1 MRKAGVIF
9 VLAACVMAGRLS
21 TWLIPEMPGWDQPVN
36 AQGTAQIPEAKRPAP
51 TGTLTPRPVNP
62 ARPWGWMVR
71 ELMIKPDRKLHNK
84 SKAKMLAGQ
93 REFGLTMSG
102 PEAGHLDPEVY
113 CYLAAQPKV
122 DHVWFEMQHSTQ
134 RFDQVQALMAACP
147 QAGAAPLIR
156 IPDAIEG
163 NFQKTFDMGAL
174 GVVIPTVEDAIMA
187 RAAARYAR
195 VPPYGYRSCCG
206 STMNRFWGKF
216 VPQGETVPIMMVDEV
231 LVIPMIETVIG
242 VSNAM
247 EIASVPGID
256 VVILGNGDLQRFS
269 GHNAFSNEFQDLLT
283 KVRDAAY
290 LAGKFWGNA
299 SGPVGVGNRL
309 APDSFFNQNQEWPAG
324 QLEFAIPGRAPV
336 KTGLMGPTGIATDK

>member
-9 VLAACVMAGRLS
+9 VLAACVMAGRFS
-21 TWLIPEMPGWDQPVN
+21 AWLIPEMPGWEQPAN

-51 TGTLTPRPVNP
+51 TGTLTPRPVNS

-231 LVIPMIETVIG
+231 LVIPMIETVTG

-256 VVILGNGDLQRFS
+256 VVILGTG
-269 GHNAFSNEFQDLLT
+269 
-283 KVRDAAY
+283 
-290 LAGKFWGNA
+290 
-299 SGPVGVGNRL
+299 RL
-309 APDSFFNQNQEWPAG
+309 AEIF
-324 QLEFAIPGRAPV
+324 RA
-336 KTGLMGPTGIATDK
+336 

>member
-1 MRKAGVIF
+1 VRQAAIIF
-9 VLAACVMAGRLS
+9 VLAACVMAGRFS
-21 TWLIPEMPGWDQPVN
+21 TILVPELPGWDQPVS
-36 AQGTAQIPEAKRPAP
+36 AQATAAQIPEAKRPAP
-51 TGTLTPRPVNP
+51 TGTLTPRKVNP

-71 ELMIKPDRKLHNK
+71 ELMIKPDRKLLNK

-93 REFGLTMSG
+93 REYGLTMSG

-113 CYLAAQPKV
+113 CYLAKQENV

-147 QAGAAPLIR
+147 NAGAAPLIR
-156 IPDAIEG
+156 RPDAIEG

-187 RAAARYAR
+187 RAAARYTR

-206 STMNRFWGKF
+206 STLNRFWGKF
-216 VPQGETVPIMMVDEV
+216 VPQGETAPIMMVDEV
-231 LVIPMIETVIG
+231 LVIPMIETVVG
-242 VSNAM
+242 VTNAM

-269 GHNAFSNEFQDLLT
+269 GHNAQQRFQDLDACA
-283 KVRDAAY
+283 DAAY
-290 LAGKFWGNA
+290 LAGKFWGTP
-299 SGPVGVGNRL
+299 GPVGVGNRRPL
-309 APDSFFNQNQEWPAG
+309 LLQPEPPVAGRTTGVRHTRPRPGQDWPDGSDRHRDRQM
-324 QLEFAIPGRAPV
+324 I
-336 KTGLMGPTGIATDK
+336 